1 MPDAARADRVAS
13 AARSMRL
20 RALVLML
27 LLAGSVVLAVT
38 KTVAWP
44 HSLLASAVLLLPLA
58 LPLPGIVRAHRR
70 TFAWATLCITPYF
83 IYGLTELVANP
94 EVRPI
99 ALGMLVASLGVVA
112 ALIAYLRLTRPVAVD
127 QES

>member
-1 MPDAARADRVAS
+1 
-13 AARSMRL
+13 MRL

-27 LLAGSVVLAVT
+27 LLAGSVVLAVM

-44 HSLLASAVLLLPLA
+44 RSLLASALLLLPLA
-58 LPLPGIVRAHRR
+58 LPLPGIVRSHRR

-94 EVRPI
+94 AVRPI
-99 ALGMLVASLGVVA
+99 ALGMLLSSLGVVA